1 MQKLLL
7 LVLVAFLITSCTN
20 KFARI
25 YETKTITDM
34 TMDNGYYHFQND
46 TFSIHYSFWANKGVL
61 SYTIYNKLNIPVY
74 LDWKKSSFVKNNEKF
89 DYWMDELNTNTLSYY
104 RGNALSGVYYTG
116 LDLIPIL
123 TASSGRSSS
132 VSKTK
137 ATKPERITFLA
148 PKSQIFKAQF
158 IIYNNEPKE
167 MNGFITSSID
177 NPLNA
182 KKKIDIKSVKFN
194 LNNSPIF
201 FRNFFTYSTSEK
213 FETEA
218 YIDNGFYVSRI
229 VEMKQ
234 GQFFGKGVTNPSEG
248 YTYQFPFKNYMYY
261 YVLYPVR

>member
-194 LNNSPIF
+194 LNNSPPRLVSSPDGTIKTDPQNALKTQTHLHRF
-201 FRNFFTYSTSEK
+201 HKNRQTRNDTIPDHYSNSN
-213 FETEA
+213 A
-218 YIDNGFYVSRI
+218 
-229 VEMKQ
+229 
-234 GQFFGKGVTNPSEG
+234 
-248 YTYQFPFKNYMYY
+248 
-261 YVLYPVR
+261 PVMG